1 MNEAVLF
8 KELERQTLARDK
20 QLKKLKELASRLNNN
35 EVDYE
40 VVKDY
45 VGRVSKSRETLMKRL
60 KKLNEIEFTEA
71 FIEPVTALLSFTVL
85 VAVNVEEEALIEIKN
100 YALSKGLSE
109 DVEYFNNELSN
120 IKSLSDEAEKI
131 LNKINVMRKH

>member
-120 IKSLSDEAEKI
+120 VKSLSDEAEKI

>member
-1 MNEAVLF
+1 
-8 KELERQTLARDK
+8 
-20 QLKKLKELASRLNNN
+20 
-35 EVDYE
+35 
-40 VVKDY
+40 
-45 VGRVSKSRETLMKRL
+45 MKRL

-120 IKSLSDEAEKI
+120 VKSLSDEAEKI